1 MGGIGKTHICKKL
14 FEEYVNKHKKEGDEC
29 FQHIGYIVYDGDMDS
44 SLQKCLKFKKQDN
57 PEQNLEAAW
66 KELKYLASDG
76 RLLLFV
82 DNVNVPIGSD
92 PGLKK
97 LKQIPGAMVLT
108 SRRVSFSKEF
118 EPYRIEFLS
127 LDQCRQ
133 IYEEI
138 FFSNTGG
145 RIKEEDVPDLEY
157 IIDKLAARHTLTVEF
172 LARFNSIKLWTV
184 KKLRNELEKNGF
196 ELEFRDDQDEEE
208 AEKLVNIQK
217 SYEVLYDMSMLTD
230 AEKNI
235 LEAFSVFPYIPL
247 KIEICNQWLLEDA
260 GVSEDD
266 DTLIGLFRKGW
277 LQYDAEQRSF
287 ALHPVFAQFIYAKC
301 EPKAERHSG
310 MVCRCSKSLEIPESG
325 SPFVCQQY
333 LPYAES
339 IENKLNMEEDD
350 RQIIFLDSIAY
361 LMHYIC
367 EYKKAER
374 LYEKSL
380 RISER
385 VLGEEHP
392 DTATSYN
399 NLAFV
404 YESQGEYRKA
414 EELYKKSLGIRERV
428 LGKEHPSTAINYNN
442 LAGVYMRQGKYR
454 KAEELYEKSLRI
466 SERVL
471 GEEHS
476 FTGTSYN
483 NLAEVYENQGEY
495 RKAEELYEKS
505 LRVRERV
512 LGKEHPDTAESYN
525 NLAGVYESQGEYGK
539 AEELYEK
546 SLRIRERVLGE
557 EHPDTAAS
565 YNNLAGVYGSMGE
578 YGKAEVLYEK
588 SLRISERVL
597 GKEHPSTATSYN
609 NLAVVYMKQREYRK
623 AEELCEKSLRIR
635 EQVLGKE
642 HLSTAESYN
651 NLAGVYESQ
660 GEYGKAEELYEK
672 SLRVRERVLGKE
684 HPSTA
689 TSYNNLAVVYTS
701 QGKYK

>member
-1 MGGIGKTHICKKL
+1 MDQKINNQLKGCNMEGDYIGGDQINHYYPMFQDFEREFIVTKDEDIKPVAYFTGREIELRDLRKRIEDRGKSMLVSGMGGIGKIHICKKL

-76 RLLLFV
+76 RFLLFV

-118 EPYRIEFLS
+118 EPYRIGFLS

-310 MVCRCSKSLEIPESG
+310 LVYRCSKSLEIPESG

-339 IENKLNMEEDD
+339 IENKLNMGEDD

-380 RISER
+380 RIRERVLGEGHPSTATSCNNLAGVYASQGEYRRAEELYEKSLRISER

-392 DTATSYN
+392 
-399 NLAFV
+399 
-404 YESQGEYRKA
+404 
-414 EELYKKSLGIRERV
+414 
-428 LGKEHPSTAINYNN
+428 STAASYNN
-442 LAGVYMRQGKYR
+442 LAGVYERQGEYR

-471 GEEHS
+471 GEEH
-476 FTGTSYN
+476 
-483 NLAEVYENQGEY
+483 
-495 RKAEELYEKS
+495 
-505 LRVRERV
+505 
-512 LGKEHPDTAESYN
+512 
-525 NLAGVYESQGEYGK
+525 
-539 AEELYEK
+539 
-546 SLRIRERVLGE
+546 
-557 EHPDTAAS
+557 PDTAAS
-565 YNNLAGVYGSMGE
+565 YNNLALVY
-578 YGKAEVLYEK
+578 A
-588 SLRISERVL
+588 
-597 GKEHPSTATSYN
+597 
-609 NLAVVYMKQREYRK
+609 
-623 AEELCEKSLRIR
+623 
-635 EQVLGKE
+635 
-642 HLSTAESYN
+642 
-651 NLAGVYESQ
+651 
-660 GEYGKAEELYEK
+660 
-672 SLRVRERVLGKE
+672 
-684 HPSTA
+684 
-689 TSYNNLAVVYTS
+689 S
-701 QGKYK
+701 QGKYKIALTYLLHSYKILVYKLGINHPHTQTVYESTKTVFYRWDSDGNFEQWLEENMEK